1 LHGFLLWQGGRA
13 SRLTLEKLPQSCPA
27 VNAIFRC
34 RFSASTAFWAAL
46 LLAASLLLF
55 YLRTA
60 TTG

>member
-1 LHGFLLWQGGRA
+1 
-13 SRLTLEKLPQSCPA
+13 LTLEKLPQSCPT

-34 RFSASTAFWAAL
+34 RFSASTALWAAL

-60 TTG
+60 TAG